1 MAADLVGV
9 CGCRWMFVAA
19 DLVGVVAA
27 VVVCGC
33 RWVFVAAD
41 RSCLW
46 RL

>member
-1 MAADLVGV
+1 M
-9 CGCRWMFVAA
+9 AA

-33 RWVFVAAD
+33 SWVFVATD